1 MFGMSVSEV
10 EVVRVAARGDGVTS
24 DGRHIALTAPGDWV
38 GENGEVRF
46 GPHHQAPPCR
56 HFPGCGGC
64 QLQHLDDAA
73 WSRFLAERVRT
84 ALAAQGLDTEIR
96 TPLLSP
102 PRTRRRA
109 TLHAERR
116 GKQVRIG
123 FTEAGSH
130 RLIDLAECH
139 VLAPGLFALLA
150 PLRRLFATLL
160 PDARRVNVHL
170 ALSDQG
176 RDVLVE
182 GIDPEGLAAAEA
194 ITVFAQAEKLAR
206 FAIDEGFGPAARWE
220 PVPVTI
226 TLGGVAVPLP
236 SGSFLQATPEGE
248 AALVAAVRE
257 IVGDARTVADL
268 FAGLGTFTFAL
279 DRARVYAGEAAR
291 DAILSLKAAAGAAG
305 RQVFGDHRDLFRRPV
320 TTAELDRFDAVVLD
334 PPRAGARE
342 QVGELAGAK
351 APLLAYVSC
360 NPSTFA
366 RDAEILCEGGYRLEW
381 VQPVGQFRWSTHV
394 ELAAKFTR

>member
-1 MFGMSVSEV
+1 MSVSEV

-24 DGRHIALTAPGDWV
+24 DGRHFPLTAPGDWV
-38 GENGEVRF
+38 DAGGAIRF
-46 GPHHQAPPCR
+46 GPHHQTPPCR

-73 WSRFLAERVRT
+73 WSSFLAERVRT
-84 ALAAQGLDTEIR
+84 ALAAQGLEAEIR

-102 PRTRRRA
+102 PGTRRRA

-130 RLIDLAECH
+130 KLIDLAECH
-139 VLAPGLFALLA
+139 VLAPPLFALLA
-150 PLRRLFATLL
+150 PLHRLFATLL

-194 ITVFAQAEKLAR
+194 ITAFAEQEKLAR
-206 FAIDEGFGPAARWE
+206 FAIDEGFGPTARWE

-257 IVGDARTVADL
+257 IIGDARTVADL
-268 FAGLGTFTFAL
+268 FAGLGTFTFAI
-279 DRARVYAGEAAR
+279 DGARVYAGEAAR
-291 DAILSLKAAAGAAG
+291 DAILSLKAAAGTAG
-305 RQVFGDHRDLFRRPV
+305 RQVFGDHRDLFRRPLA
-320 TTAELDRFDAVVLD
+320 TAELDRFDAIVLD

-342 QVGELAGAK
+342 QVGELGGSK
-351 APLLAYVSC
+351 APIVAYVSC

-366 RDAEILCEGGYRLEW
+366 RDAEILCKGGYRLEW

-394 ELAAKFTR
+394 ELAAKFSR

>member
-1 MFGMSVSEV
+1 MSVSEV

-24 DGRHIALTAPGDWV
+24 DGRHFPLTAPGDWV
-38 GENGEVRF
+38 GEDGAVRF
-46 GPHHQAPPCR
+46 GPHHQTPPCR

-73 WSRFLAERVRT
+73 WSHFLAERLRT
-84 ALAAQGLDTEIR
+84 ALAAQGLETEIR
-96 TPLLSP
+96 SPLLSP

-130 RLIDLAECH
+130 KLIDLAECH
-139 VLAPGLFALLA
+139 VLAPELFALLA

-182 GIDPEGLAAAEA
+182 GIDPQGLEAAEA
-194 ITVFAQAEKLAR
+194 ITAFAEAETLAR
-206 FAIDEGFGPAARWE
+206 FAIDEGFGPTARWE

-257 IVGDARTVADL
+257 IVGGVGTVADL

-279 DRARVYAGEAAR
+279 DKARVYAGEAAR
-291 DAILSLKAAAGAAG
+291 DAILSLKTASGAAG
-305 RQVFGDHRDLFRRPV
+305 RQVFGDHRDLFRRPLA
-320 TTAELDRFDAVVLD
+320 TAELDRFDAVVLD

-342 QVGELAGAK
+342 QVGELAGSK
-351 APLLAYVSC
+351 APILAYVSC

-366 RDAEILCEGGYRLEW
+366 RDAEILSKGGYRLDW

>member
-1 MFGMSVSEV
+1 MSVSEV
-10 EVVRVAARGDGVTS
+10 QVVRVAARGDGVTS
-24 DGRHIALTAPGDWV
+24 DGRHFPLTAPGDWV
-38 GENGEVRF
+38 SENGTIRF
-46 GPHHQAPPCR
+46 GPHHQTPPCR

-73 WSRFLAERVRT
+73 WGRFLAERVRT
-84 ALAAQGLDTEIR
+84 ALAAQGLETEIR

-130 RLIDLAECH
+130 KLVDLAECH
-139 VLAPGLFALLA
+139 VLAPELFALLG

-194 ITVFAQAEKLAR
+194 ITAFAQAEQLAR
-206 FAIDEGFGPAARWE
+206 FAIDEGFGPTARWE

-226 TLGGVAVPLP
+226 TLGEVAVPLP

-248 AALVAAVRE
+248 AALVAVVRE

-279 DRARVYAGEAAR
+279 ADARVYAGEAAR
-291 DAILSLKAAAGAAG
+291 DAILSLKAAAGATG

-342 QVGELAGAK
+342 QVGELAASK
-351 APLLAYVSC
+351 APILAYVSC

-366 RDAEILCEGGYRLEW
+366 RDAEILCKGGYRLEW

>member
-1 MFGMSVSEV
+1 MSEV
-10 EVVRVAARGDGVTS
+10 QVVRVAARGDGVTS
-24 DGRHIALTAPGDWV
+24 DGRHFPLTAPGDWV
-38 GENGEVRF
+38 SENGTIRF
-46 GPHHQAPPCR
+46 GPHHQTPPCR

-73 WSRFLAERVRT
+73 WGRFLAERVRT
-84 ALAAQGLDTEIR
+84 ALAAQGLETEIR

-130 RLIDLAECH
+130 KLVDLAECH
-139 VLAPGLFALLA
+139 VLAPELFALLG

-194 ITVFAQAEKLAR
+194 ITAFAQAEQLAR
-206 FAIDEGFGPAARWE
+206 FAIDEGFGPTARWE

-226 TLGGVAVPLP
+226 TLGEVAVPLP

-248 AALVAAVRE
+248 AALVAVVRE

-279 DRARVYAGEAAR
+279 ADARVYAGEAAR
-291 DAILSLKAAAGAAG
+291 DAILSLKAAAGATG

-342 QVGELAGAK
+342 QVGELAASK
-351 APLLAYVSC
+351 APILAYVSC

-366 RDAEILCEGGYRLEW
+366 RDAEILCKGGYRLEW